1 MKMKLRPLHDRVVV
15 KRLSEDEKTAGGIII
30 PDSAKEKPTKGEI
43 VAIGSGAMVVSH
55 ANDSYFW
62 IIKEFTGLTVKE
74 ALRSFSL
81 LTALMSITA
90 LLAIL
95 VIYWTA
101 V

>member
-1 MKMKLRPLHDRVVV
+1 MNRKSTRGFTIVELIVAIVI
-15 KRLSEDEKTAGGIII
+15 LSFG
-30 PDSAKEKPTKGEI
+30 
-43 VAIGSGAMVVSH
+43 VLAIGSGAMVVSH